1 MAAKVI
7 AQFVIQTATVLSKAF
22 FTAYQQALHSK
33 NDSCNLDLIAVNLI
47 SWFLLGRYQQICA
60 FLSNLIF
67 VHFSDAKS
75 GGAAAPNMAKV
86 LKYKL
91 HPDEAFQ
98 ILSIDK
104 KGLSKKILDDVR

>member
-1 MAAKVI
+1 M
-7 AQFVIQTATVLSKAF
+7 
-22 FTAYQQALHSK
+22 
-33 NDSCNLDLIAVNLI
+33 
-47 SWFLLGRYQQICA
+47 
-60 FLSNLIF
+60 
-67 VHFSDAKS
+67 FSDAKS

-104 KGLSKKILDDVR
+104 KGLNKKILDDVCLFSALNCIFRFLTCLLFLAVQGII